1 MSNLVEY
8 AKRELQLAGAFE
20 KDSMYEG
27 MLGNSVLELV
37 ETFAKQGHSGMSA
50 QITLQLFIMVANFK
64 PLTDITDNPDD
75 WMDVSEHS
83 VPKGEKMYQCRRRSD
98 AFSRD
103 GGKTYYLLDNPK
115 EFLTSKKHN
124 V

>member
-1 MSNLVEY
+1 MSNLVEH
-8 AKRELQLAGAFE
+8 AKRELQLAGAFD
-20 KDSMYEG
+20 KGSNYEG

-37 ETFAKQGHSGMSA
+37 EVFAKQGHSGTSA
-50 QITLQLFIMVANFK
+50 LITLQLFAMVASYK
-64 PLTDITDNPDD
+64 PLTDLTDNPDD

-103 GGKTYYLLDNPK
+103 GGVTYYLLDAPEK
-115 EFLTSKKHN
+115 IITSAKHN